1 MRERLVDVVV
11 GAHLEAEQLVDLLV
25 LGGQEDHGHVGLLA
39 QPAQQLHAVHARH
52 LDVEDGEVGGLLGQ
66 RLERGG
72 ARRVGAHL
80 VAFRLQRH
88 AERGQDIAL
97 VIDQNDRTFLFHG
110 LGIPRPC
117 PRSHALYGFAVHK
130 LWRICRVRAYCD
142 PNGPT
147 PQHHRISHACRCN
160 PVRPAGAR
168 PPSRPRHRASLIR
181 TALKASLATL
191 DRATGHP
198 YASLILVATEPDGA
212 PVFLISRLA
221 LHTRNLEKDPRA
233 SLLIDGTGG
242 LGDPLTGGRLT
253 LMGEARPSASPT
265 ALRRFL
271 ARHPS
276 AEGYAGFADF
286 SIYALEVAS
295 GHYIGGFGRIVDL
308 AAGGAADRH
317 GRCRAR

>member
-1 MRERLVDVVV
+1 MPVD
-11 GAHLEAEQLVDLLV
+11 EAPSS
-25 LGGQEDHGHVGLLA
+25 
-39 QPAQQLHAVHARH
+39 QPATPAEPAP
-52 LDVEDGEVGGLLGQ
+52 
-66 RLERGG
+66 
-72 ARRVGAHL
+72 ASRR
-80 VAFRLQRH
+80 
-88 AERGQDIAL
+88 
-97 VIDQNDRTFLFHG
+97 
-110 LGIPRPC
+110 
-117 PRSHALYGFAVHK
+117 
-130 LWRICRVRAYCD
+130 
-142 PNGPT
+142 
-147 PQHHRISHACRCN
+147 
-160 PVRPAGAR
+160 
-168 PPSRPRHRASLIR
+168 LIR

-191 DRATGHP
+191 DRVTGHP

-253 LMGEARPSASPT
+253 LMGEARPSDSPT
-265 ALRRFL
+265 ARRRFL

-308 AAGGAADRH
+308 APAALMTDTADAGALIEARAGHRRPYEQRSQRCGRALCNRACSMSGRGLAHVRH
-317 GRCRAR
+317 RP